1 MQKFVERMIEERKDL
16 VGKIKK
22 AENAIANNPFGVDKE
37 DIELLT
43 NQVKAMKEY
52 LVWLEKRLGKEGVK
66 FE

>member
-1 MQKFVERMIEERKDL
+1 MQKFVERMIEERKEL

-22 AENAIANNPFGVDKE
+22 AENAITNNPFGVDKE

-52 LVWLEKRLGKEGVK
+52 LVWLEKRLEKEGVK
-66 FE
+66 LG